1 MATKQRRSKSKR
13 KGASTRGER
22 QLQETQ
28 VTKDRNDVRRE
39 LYDTDVAYASQQRQA
54 ARNHYYST
62 RSKTDSDLTAEGRLL
77 ESGVDKEVIVPVDGT
92 GVLQV
97 HEVYTIPQAAKAL
110 GKAVLTL
117 KRWIREGI
125 IPAPVA
131 VDTISS
137 WKHYTKGELQTIA
150 RILIDHDGEYTY
162 LKQSHTDT
170 VARLH
175 EVVESYRETN
185 LYG

>member
-1 MATKQRRSKSKR
+1 M
-13 KGASTRGER
+13 
-22 QLQETQ
+22 
-28 VTKDRNDVRRE
+28 
-39 LYDTDVAYASQQRQA
+39 YASQQRQA
-54 ARNHYYST
+54 ARDHYYST
-62 RSKTDSDLTAEGRLL
+62 RSKTDSDLTAEGQLL
-77 ESGVDKEVIVPVDGT
+77 EDGADKEVIVPVDGI

-125 IPAPVA
+125 IPEPVA

-162 LKQSHTDT
+162 LKQSHTAT